1 MNYIGSKVKL
11 LPFIENSILSVIDKE
26 CKVFCDLFAGTGVVG
41 ARFKQLGFKII
52 ANDIQYYAYTLNK
65 QLIDNHKELKFNGL
79 IGIVPQ
85 LDLCEILQRKKF
97 ICNYLTKNIKPKK
110 GFIFNNYSPTKQNER
125 MYLTNSNAQKC
136 DAIRIK
142 IEDWK
147 NNELINDN
155 EYFFLIASLIK
166 SVDRYANVVSVYGAF
181 LKKFKEE
188 ALQGFTMQPHRQILN
203 DQDHEVFNEDANKLI
218 KKISTDILY
227 IDPPYNNRQYATNY
241 HLLETVAKYDKPKI
255 YGKTGLREYSEQK
268 SKYCLKSE
276 SAVVLKDL
284 IEHAK
289 SKYIFISYNN
299 EGIIP
304 QETIK
309 KLLQA
314 KGEYGC
320 FETKY
325 SRYKAD
331 SRRNYAANST
341 IEYLHYCHSRRHIR
355 QDSA

>member
-11 LPFIENSILSVIDKE
+11 LSFIEKSILSLIDKD

-41 ARFKQLGFKII
+41 ANFKQLGFKII
-52 ANDIQYYAYTLNK
+52 SNDIQYYSYALNK
-65 QLIDNHKELKFNGL
+65 QLICNHKELKFDNL
-79 IGIVPQ
+79 IDIVPK
-85 LDLCEILQRKKF
+85 LDLCEISQRKKL
-97 ICNYLTKNIKPKK
+97 ICDYLTKNIRPKE
-110 GFIFNNYSPTKQNER
+110 GFISKNYSPTKQNER
-125 MYLTNSNAQKC
+125 MYLTNSNARKC
-136 DAIRIK
+136 DAIRVK

-147 NNELINDN
+147 NNKLINDD

-166 SVDRYANVVSVYGAF
+166 SIDRYANVVSVYGAF
-181 LKKFKEE
+181 LKKFKEN
-188 ALQGFTMQPHRQILN
+188 ALKEFIMRPHRHILN
-203 DQDHEVFNEDANKLI
+203 DQEHKVFNEDANKLI

-241 HLLETVAKYDKPKI
+241 HLLETIARYDKPKI

-268 SKYCLKSE
+268 SKYCLKNE
-276 SAVVLKDL
+276 SAGALKDL

-289 SKYIFISYNN
+289 AKYIFISYNN

-304 QETIK
+304 QEMIK
-309 KLLQA
+309 KFLQA

-320 FETKY
+320 FEIKY

-331 SRRNYAANST
+331 LKRNYIANST
-341 IEYLHYCHSRRHIR
+341 IEYLHYCKCT
-355 QDSA
+355 